1 MHYICKDAGSSWSR
15 FIWPQIS
22 EVIPEQ
28 LWTGLWSMTEKNL
41 AALDPFYVAIIQLYA
56 LTNNLM
62 YENFDTTGLPQNL
75 WGGALFSQMPQNW
88 LRAGFYTAF
97 DLPVLSRRI
106 DVNEVKSR
114 LAPFGD
120 HPDMF
125 LKCCTFQRYFSGCL
139 DSTVPG
145 TFILCNDLLT
155 RSKSLLQ
162 AQSSSVLCLDG

>member
-1 MHYICKDAGSSWSR
+1 
-15 FIWPQIS
+15 
-22 EVIPEQ
+22 
-28 LWTGLWSMTEKNL
+28 
-41 AALDPFYVAIIQLYA
+41 
-56 LTNNLM
+56 M

-88 LRAGFYTAF
+88 LRASLYTAF
-97 DLPVLSRRI
+97 DLLVLSGRI

-120 HPDMF
+120 QPDTF
-125 LKCCTFQRYFSGCL
+125 LKCCAFQRYFSGCL

-145 TFILCNDLLT
+145 TFIPCNDLLT

-162 AQSSSVLCLDG
+162 AQSSSVLLLEWLVAFLSYGSIRNPVARENFLSNDIQL